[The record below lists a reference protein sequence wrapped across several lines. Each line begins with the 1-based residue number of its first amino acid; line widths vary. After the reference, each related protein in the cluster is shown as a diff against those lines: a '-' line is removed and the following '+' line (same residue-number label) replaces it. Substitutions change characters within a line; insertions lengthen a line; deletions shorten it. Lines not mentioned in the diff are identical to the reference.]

1 MRRKAGGSMF
11 TVSLRAVAL
20 YIVSVIA
27 VRIMGKR
34 QIGQLQP
41 YELVLAILIA
51 DLAAAPMEN
60 VGTPLMYGVMPILAL
75 LSVHAF
81 LTLLDLKSLRVR
93 KILCSAPSVII
104 RKGSVCYDEMKR
116 VNYTLSDLCEELRSQ
131 GFLNLA
137 KVDTAILETSGRLS
151 VFPAAEYA
159 PLTPKDMGCPAKREG
174 VPLLLIMDGRTRP
187 EHLKAAGKDETWLMG
202 QLQKAGIWETE
213 QVLVASLDTDGR
225 LLIQEKAKGA
235 ERILLNALAPEE
247 VIW

>member
-81 LTLLDLKSLRVR
+81 LTLLDEKSLRVR
-93 KILCSAPSVII
+93 KILC
-104 RKGSVCYDEMKR
+104 
-116 VNYTLSDLCEELRSQ
+116 LSSGLLSLR
-131 GFLNLA
+131 
-137 KVDTAILETSGRLS
+137 
-151 VFPAAEYA
+151 
-159 PLTPKDMGCPAKREG
+159 
-174 VPLLLIMDGRTRP
+174 RP
-187 EHLKAAGKDETWLMG
+187 
-202 QLQKAGIWETE
+202 
-213 QVLVASLDTDGR
+213 
-225 LLIQEKAKGA
+225 
-235 ERILLNALAPEE
+235 
-247 VIW
+247 